1 MTGRPLSFPQG
12 IYKKNNPWFLIT
24 VSMLSLTVFVL
35 YWNVLSYKTAKEN
48 LRSDVE
54 YQIQQAYSIVKDSFI
69 SNELILLFQSS
80 DGFSNVAEK
89 NDSVTIKIV
98 NSNMIRS
105 EGDIDSVELLFNA
118 DTIIDFRFETD
129 SRNDEIVLETI
140 IDSNLFATDISVI
153 DLSEDSGIPSYTL
166 VPDSNNVGIIKKNI
180 STSIFDS
187 LVLNDL
193 NSIQE
198 SNDIIT
204 RTMIAGYGRD
214 AKTYSILKKNLEHKG
229 LPSVFEIVQDEK
241 AESQGLRVTY
251 SSNSFGLTT
260 WIIDV
265 ISYESYLIKKLLP
278 NILFSLLLLG
288 IVGLA
293 FWTLISNWK
302 RQQQL
307 VTTRTEFI
315 NNMTHELKT
324 PIATVGVALEA
335 ISNFDAQEDA
345 EKTKEYVEISR
356 HEISRLSLLVDKVLN
371 IATLDNGGTDLNMKK
386 VDLNIIITEVLDSM
400 RLRFE
405 NEHADISFSETPDLY
420 INGDVLHLTNVIHN
434 VLDNSLKYTK
444 EDAKITIRTAAKE
457 NDIVI
462 FISDNGPGIPKEHL
476 NKVFDRFY
484 RIPTDNIHDVK
495 GHGLGLSYV
504 ADVIAKHGGTIKAD
518 SAERQGTT
526 IHMTIPKLI
535 NV

>member
-1 MTGRPLSFPQG
+1 
-12 IYKKNNPWFLIT
+12 
-24 VSMLSLTVFVL
+24 MLSLTAFVL
-35 YWNVLSYKTAKEN
+35 YWNVLSYESAKEN
-48 LRSDVE
+48 LRSEVE
-54 YQIQQAYSIVKDSFI
+54 YQIQQAYSVVKDSFI
-69 SNELILLFQSS
+69 SKELILFIQSNDS
-80 DGFSNVAEK
+80 FPSVAEK
-89 NDSVTIKIV
+89 NDSITNRIA
-98 NSNMIRS
+98 NSNLIRS
-105 EGDIDSVELLFNA
+105 EGDIDSVELLLNT
-118 DTIIDFRFETD
+118 DTIIDFRYETYP
-129 SRNDEIVLETI
+129 RNDKIVLKTI
-140 IDSNLFATDISVI
+140 IDSHHFAKDIAII
-153 DLSEDSGIPSYTL
+153 DLSEDSGIATYTMET
-166 VPDSNNVGIIKKNI
+166 DSNDAREINKTI

-193 NSIQE
+193 NTIQE
-198 SNDIIT
+198 SNNIISKI
-204 RTMIAGYGRD
+204 MIDGYGRD
-214 AKTYSILKKNLEHKG
+214 AKTYTILKENLELKG
-229 LPSVFEIVQDEK
+229 LPSVFEIVQDAK
-241 AESQGLRVTY
+241 AESKGLRVRY
-251 SSNSFGLTT
+251 SGNSFGLTT
-260 WIIDV
+260 WIIDL
-265 ISYESYLIKKLLP
+265 ISYEPYLVKKLLP

-335 ISNFDAQEDA
+335 ISNFDVHEDA

-371 IATLDNGGTDLNMKK
+371 MATLDNRGSDLHLITI
-386 VDLNIIITEVLDSM
+386 DLNIVITEVLESM

-405 NEHADISFSETPDLY
+405 NEHADVSFSKTPDLY
-420 INGDVLHLTNVIHN
+420 INGDALHLTNVIHN

-444 EDAKITIRTAAKE
+444 EDPKITIRTIADG

-462 FISDNGPGIPKEHL
+462 VISDNGPGIPKEHL
-476 NKVFDRFY
+476 DKVFDRFY

-504 ADVIAKHGGTIKAD
+504 SDVIGKHGGTIKAK
-518 SAERQGTT
+518 SAAKQGTT
-526 IHMTIPKLI
+526 IHMTIPKMTD
-535 NV
+535 V